1 MNLENIKQFV
11 LTEVSKLSIETLNIL
26 AIIALHC
33 ASIPSMIALLTS
45 ITDNAPSLDIF
56 FFVYTGL
63 FLMFLKSFITK
74 DLFGVVINVSGFF
87 VQVILLSMIVFK

>member
-1 MNLENIKQFV
+1 MTYDQIKSV
-11 LTEVSKLSIETLNIL
+11 VMTEVSKLSSETLNVL

-33 ASIPSMIALLTS
+33 ASIPSMIALLTG
-45 ITDNAPSLDIF
+45 ITDNPPSLDIF

-63 FLMFLKSFITK
+63 FLLFLKSFITK

-87 VQVILLSMIVFK
+87 AQVILLSMIVFK